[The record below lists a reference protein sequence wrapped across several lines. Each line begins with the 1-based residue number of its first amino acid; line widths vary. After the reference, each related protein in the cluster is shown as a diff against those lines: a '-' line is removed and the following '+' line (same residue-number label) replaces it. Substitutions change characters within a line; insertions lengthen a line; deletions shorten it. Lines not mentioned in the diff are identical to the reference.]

1 MPTIRLPE
9 ESEHGDMVKKIDAM
23 IREISKAT
31 TMTPSTRALG
41 LRPSILIGNH
51 QELAHVMATR
61 TLLNLQKRMIALAVA
76 AAKSA
81 PYELYAHTRGL
92 QREYG
97 LDDGQIVELIA
108 VIAHVISINTFE
120 NAIAAFNDAAPIRS
134 QDPSLPVLVEVR
146 AKLGSVPRYFQYMAG
161 DPAYAKIILDRE
173 VSTVHEGEVSRL
185 NKELVAYATSVAD
198 LRGDHGRERLRE
210 ELRLL
215 DRPAAGSDPRVGE
228 RDARSGDDAAPR
240 GARHGLR
247 AGGQR
252 DHRPHRR
259 RGRRRQRVVA
269 QAGLHAPLRRR
280 HPWCDP
286 GHARRHP
293 RSRSRD
299 PGVETRRCRSQHPH
313 GVGQPPRP
321 ASRRAGHDGRG
332 LPLRERGR
340 APARPGQRLHARR
353 ARR

>member
-9 ESEHGDMVKKIDAM
+9 ESEHGDMVRKIDAM

-134 QDPSLPVLVEVR
+134 QDPSLPVLVDVR

-185 NKELVAYATSVAD
+185 NKELVAYATSVVNGGRLSMAYRAEV
-198 LRGDHGRERLRE
+198 LRNLGMTNEQIFEATTVVSVYAKNCAFSTGLQ
-210 ELRLL
+210 L
-215 DRPAAGSDPRVGE
+215 DPSPA
-228 RDARSGDDAAPR
+228 
-240 GARHGLR
+240 
-247 AGGQR
+247 
-252 DHRPHRR
+252 
-259 RGRRRQRVVA
+259 
-269 QAGLHAPLRRR
+269 
-280 HPWCDP
+280 
-286 GHARRHP
+286 
-293 RSRSRD
+293 
-299 PGVETRRCRSQHPH
+299 
-313 GVGQPPRP
+313 
-321 ASRRAGHDGRG
+321 
-332 LPLRERGR
+332 
-340 APARPGQRLHARR
+340 
-353 ARR
+353 